1 MNFSDENGL
10 RIEIQNGDYV
20 PVESL
25 SIGTIDQMYLALRI
39 NSITEIVEEKL
50 PIILDEAFA
59 YYDDERM
66 ENILKFIN
74 EYYPEKQ
81 ILIFTCTQ
89 REKTILEKLNIKHNI
104 INI

>member
-39 NSITEIVEEKL
+39 NSISEIVEEKL

-59 YYDDERM
+59 YYDNARLK
-66 ENILKFIN
+66 NILRYIN
-74 EYYPEKQ
+74 EEYAENQ
-81 ILIFTCTQ
+81 IIIFTCSN
-89 REKTILEKLNIKHNI
+89 REQEALEEMNIEYNQIKI
-104 INI
+104 